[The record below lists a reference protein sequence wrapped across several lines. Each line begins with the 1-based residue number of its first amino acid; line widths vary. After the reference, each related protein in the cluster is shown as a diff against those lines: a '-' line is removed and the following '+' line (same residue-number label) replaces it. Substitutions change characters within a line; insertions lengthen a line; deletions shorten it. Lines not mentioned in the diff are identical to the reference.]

1 MRILVVEDEQKVAD
15 ALREGLVDERYD
27 VVVERTGE
35 GAFFRVNTETFDVV
49 LLDLTLPGRDG
60 LEILR
65 ALRQRR
71 METPVLVLTARDSL
85 EDRVTGLDA
94 GADDYLVKPFAFA
107 ELLARI
113 RALVRRG
120 RVADAPK
127 LAVGDLEMD
136 LVTRKVL
143 RGGKPGGPHR
153 PRVRAA
159 RISDAVSGAGRVARD
174 AGARCLEGNRTHDAA
189 RQRDRRPHRAPAPQG
204 GSRTHGQVD
213 PHYAWRRLHAA
224 RRESRDRNTRW
235 VAGRWWR
242 SHSVRMRLT
251 LWDVAATTV
260 VLGAYLFGVYTS
272 VSRNVSDSLDERL
285 RADFYWA
292 AATVDEGPDGLIMPF
307 PQIDL
312 LLEEESPWV
321 QVWSVD
327 GKQLLLSN
335 DEAQA
340 PSHPG
345 KPGTR
350 PARER
355 T

>member
-15 ALREGLVDERYD
+15 ALREGLEDERYD

-120 RVADAPK
+120 RVADAPR
-127 LAVGDLEMD
+127 LTVGDLEMD

-143 RGGKPGGPHR
+143 RGGR
-153 PRVRAA
+153 PVDLTVREFELLEFLM
-159 RISDAVSGAGRVARD
+159 RYPSQVVSRETLARD
-174 AGARCLEGNRTHDAA
+174 VWKETARTTPLDN
-189 RQRDRRPHRAPAPQG
+189 
-204 GSRTHGQVD
+204 VI
-213 PHYAWRRLHAA
+213 
-224 RRESRDRNTRW
+224 
-235 VAGRWWR
+235 
-242 SHSVRMRLT
+242 
-251 LWDVAATTV
+251 DVHIA
-260 VLGAYLFGVYTS
+260 
-272 VSRNVSDSLDERL
+272 RL
-285 RADFYWA
+285 RRKVDLEQGVKLIH
-292 AATVDEGPDGLIMPF
+292 TVRGVGFMLREGEP
-307 PQIDL
+307 
-312 LLEEESPWV
+312 
-321 QVWSVD
+321 
-327 GKQLLLSN
+327 
-335 DEAQA
+335 
-340 PSHPG
+340 
-345 KPGTR
+345 
-350 PARER
+350 
-355 T
+355 

>member
-15 ALREGLVDERYD
+15 ALREGLEDERYD

-120 RVADAPK
+120 RVADAPR
-127 LAVGDLEMD
+127 LSVGDLEMD

-143 RGGKPGGPHR
+143 RGGR
-153 PRVRAA
+153 PVDLTVREFELLEFLL
-159 RISDAVSGAGRVARD
+159 RYQSQVVSRETLARD
-174 AGARCLEGNRTHDAA
+174 VWKETARTTPLDN
-189 RQRDRRPHRAPAPQG
+189 
-204 GSRTHGQVD
+204 VI
-213 PHYAWRRLHAA
+213 
-224 RRESRDRNTRW
+224 
-235 VAGRWWR
+235 
-242 SHSVRMRLT
+242 
-251 LWDVAATTV
+251 DVHIA
-260 VLGAYLFGVYTS
+260 
-272 VSRNVSDSLDERL
+272 RL
-285 RADFYWA
+285 RRKVDLEHNVKLIH
-292 AATVDEGPDGLIMPF
+292 TVRGVGFMLREGEP
-307 PQIDL
+307 
-312 LLEEESPWV
+312 
-321 QVWSVD
+321 
-327 GKQLLLSN
+327 
-335 DEAQA
+335 
-340 PSHPG
+340 
-345 KPGTR
+345 
-350 PARER
+350 
-355 T
+355 

>member
-65 ALRQRR
+65 ALRQRH

-127 LAVGDLEMD
+127 LSVGDLEMD
-136 LVTRKVL
+136 LVTRKVI
-143 RGGKPGGPHR
+143 RAGKPVDLT
-153 PRVRAA
+153 VREFELLEFLM
-159 RISDAVSGAGRVARD
+159 RYQGQVVSRETLARD
-174 AGARCLEGNRTHDAA
+174 VWKETARTTPLDN
-189 RQRDRRPHRAPAPQG
+189 
-204 GSRTHGQVD
+204 VI
-213 PHYAWRRLHAA
+213 
-224 RRESRDRNTRW
+224 
-235 VAGRWWR
+235 
-242 SHSVRMRLT
+242 
-251 LWDVAATTV
+251 DVHIA
-260 VLGAYLFGVYTS
+260 
-272 VSRNVSDSLDERL
+272 RL
-285 RADFYWA
+285 RRKVDLDH
-292 AATVDEGPDGLIMPF
+292 TVKVIHTVRGVGFMLREGEP
-307 PQIDL
+307 
-312 LLEEESPWV
+312 
-321 QVWSVD
+321 
-327 GKQLLLSN
+327 
-335 DEAQA
+335 
-340 PSHPG
+340 
-345 KPGTR
+345 
-350 PARER
+350 
-355 T
+355 